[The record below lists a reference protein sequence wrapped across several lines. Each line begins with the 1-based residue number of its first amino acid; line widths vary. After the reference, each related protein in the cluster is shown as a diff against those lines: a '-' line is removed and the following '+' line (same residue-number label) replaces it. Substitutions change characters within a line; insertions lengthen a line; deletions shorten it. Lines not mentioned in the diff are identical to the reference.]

1 MMQEIYELN
10 YAGHIV
16 RVRFHYPE
24 TRYMFRSLPVLSR
37 AENPD
42 VSLTSDYLEWIRPY
56 FPEGSSNAFIEYR
69 CLMGQISRF
78 LLREGCCVFH
88 AVAFRWQDRAWLLT
102 APPGTG
108 KSTQYFNWSRCFPG
122 EIRMISGD
130 MPVVEARE
138 DGSVWVHPSS
148 WNGKENLFGAKAA
161 PLGGTV
167 LLEQG
172 REDRIRPLSVQD
184 DVLPLLGQ
192 IMVFPE
198 TEEESRT
205 MARLLEQMLRAAPA
219 WKLVNLGGDDSTR
232 LLRQTLLESLGT

>member
-1 MMQEIYELN
+1 MSQEIYELY
-10 YAGHIV
+10 YAGHAV
-16 RVRFHYPE
+16 RVSFLYPE
-24 TRYMFRSLPVLSR
+24 TRYLFRSLPVLSKAQR
-37 AENPD
+37 AD
-42 VSLTSDYLEWIRPY
+42 VVLSREYLEWVRPY

-69 CLMGQISRF
+69 SLMGQISRF
-78 LLREGCCVFH
+78 LLRWDCCVFH
-88 AVAFRWQDRAWLLT
+88 AVAFHWRDRAWLLT

-108 KSTQYFNWSRCFPG
+108 KSTQYFNWSRLFPG

-130 MPVVEARE
+130 MPVLETRE

-148 WNGKENLFGAKAA
+148 WNGKENLYGAAA
-161 PLGGTV
+161 ASLGGLV

-205 MARLLEQMLRAAPA
+205 MARILEQMLRAAPA